1 MLPSEKD
8 SRQNQDLVIKT
19 ISELMVGKY
28 VEAEALRL
36 LDFNTGKFA
45 QNYVKEQKNLD
56 PRIVKAMGG
65 FSQEKF
71 REAVQSVEE
80 PTPEEAQQKREGLLE
95 ASTFLPGVGG
105 VIDVGKST
113 VDFLGGRGGL
123 ADIGIAAASFLP
135 GGKIATTA
143 LRQGKA
149 LTKTAKEELRKKYKL
164 PESQR
169 QKRIP
174 EVQKAAED
182 LYNKKI
188 TKAEYDNIVRDKQP
202 IVPIKEMPEVP
213 DLDRIEAVL
222 DESKVKTG
230 IVGKTLDGSSLQ
242 GKRVAS
248 RLDIPAYDNYNTWVV
263 SLHDGTKQGG
273 KSIGYGQSAVL
284 KNVDFVS
291 SEKGALNIARGKT
304 GKATI
309 GRIHG
314 DYDDVPV
321 ETVYNKV
328 KKELTNPNSEY
339 VQVGMNPFRHSY
351 FYDKAT
357 GTPVLKAD
365 EILQIGPLVL
375 AKKPI
380 YGKAADFSFKEGG
393 MINMENGG
401 MLGGDLPPEA
411 IANGNVIQG
420 APVGEVDVPGGGG
433 PVDDGVPTSL
443 PEGTFVLNAASVE
456 YHGTKHINDLI
467 KKSIRNLVKKGVQIS
482 GEDLNPDDDVPVAIS
497 NGEYIIP
504 PEVSR
509 DIGIKKLEDMNE
521 RGLEYRKRI
530 QEQEKQKMAAQDRAM
545 QSFMGAPI
553 QSEQQM
559 PMQDGGE
566 ASPPDE
572 AMPKPPEEDTSGL
585 TEGQKAVIEAE
596 LLKRRLQQE
605 FFNRESERQRRLM
618 EQEERDKG
626 MIFNEKTGQFD
637 LMAQA
642 DKPVVPAVPV
652 DRNIMQGQPKQDYMD
667 KLIQQSMK
675 ARGMAQIGGTIERDP
690 QSTFLVPQIVR
701 QAQGLPQGANTFPT
715 SPQEPF
721 IGGIPTGSVLEN
733 ISNAMPQSL
742 QPTGFMQ
749 PMDQKKSPEI
759 ARFSFADGGQL
770 SSLPKDYF
778 SPEKIIQILRQ
789 AETGSFKDP
798 FIFTTKDSKDKKSG
812 LYSSAF
818 GPIQFTYSLLEN
830 YRDRGLI
837 PKEAKEYGNKLIE
850 QGRKRINILQGNI
863 PKDESFTGGKKGTI
877 SMEEHQKFYPILE
890 KIHVQALLKEA
901 NNLEDVFKIHYDRR
915 RNLPSNFINVIESNL
930 KNKEN
935 KTFPKPEFK
944 PKPREGFIDKIQ
956 NVLGR
961 T

>member
-1 MLPSEKD
+1 M
-8 SRQNQDLVIKT
+8 
-19 ISELMVGKY
+19 
-28 VEAEALRL
+28 
-36 LDFNTGKFA
+36 
-45 QNYVKEQKNLD
+45 
-56 PRIVKAMGG
+56 
-65 FSQEKF
+65 
-71 REAVQSVEE
+71 
-80 PTPEEAQQKREGLLE
+80 
-95 ASTFLPGVGG
+95 
-105 VIDVGKST
+105 
-113 VDFLGGRGGL
+113 
-123 ADIGIAAASFLP
+123 
-135 GGKIATTA
+135 
-143 LRQGKA
+143 
-149 LTKTAKEELRKKYKL
+149 
-164 PESQR
+164 
-169 QKRIP
+169 
-174 EVQKAAED
+174 
-182 LYNKKI
+182 
-188 TKAEYDNIVRDKQP
+188 
-202 IVPIKEMPEVP
+202 
-213 DLDRIEAVL
+213 
-222 DESKVKTG
+222 
-230 IVGKTLDGSSLQ
+230 
-242 GKRVAS
+242 
-248 RLDIPAYDNYNTWVV
+248 V

-357 GTPVLKAD
+357 GTPILKAD

-420 APVGEVDVPGGGG
+420 APVGEVAVPGGGG
-433 PVDDGVPTSL
+433 PTDDGVPTSL

-759 ARFSFADGGQL
+759 ARFSFQDGTRVPLKKPTDAFDNTEGA
-770 SSLPKDYF
+770 KYF
-778 SPEKIIQILRQ
+778 SDIFADEGFIPIAKRLEFVNAKTGKKEKEKFATQGFGDYGPHVVEGDKINKDIARQNAIVAINEILVR
-789 AETGSFKDP
+789 
-798 FIFTTKDSKDKKSG
+798 I
-812 LYSSAF
+812 
-818 GPIQFTYSLLEN
+818 
-830 YRDRGLI
+830 
-837 PKEAKEYGNKLIE
+837 
-850 QGRKRINILQGNI
+850 RKNI
-863 PKDESFTGGKKGTI
+863 PNFDNFSDRLKKRVVNAWYRGSLSQSPNTI
-877 SMEEHQKFYPILE
+877 
-890 KIHVQALLKEA
+890 ALLKSNQFKEA
-901 NNLEDVFKIHYDRR
+901 SKEFL
-915 RNLPSNFINVIESNL
+915 NFQEYKDAKAGLTKKGGIV
-930 KNKEN
+930 
-935 KTFPKPEFK
+935 
-944 PKPREGFIDKIQ
+944 PRMEETSRAMAEEEVARK
-956 NVLGR
+956 
-961 T
+961 

>member
-28 VEAEALRL
+28 VDPEKFAKEPTSAEAEALRL

-105 VIDVGKST
+105 AIDVGKST

-213 DLDRIEAVL
+213 DLDR
-222 DESKVKTG
+222 
-230 IVGKTLDGSSLQ
+230 
-242 GKRVAS
+242 KRVAS

-357 GTPVLKAD
+357 GTPILKAD

-759 ARFSFADGGQL
+759 ARFSFQDGTRVPLKKPTDAFDNTEGA
-770 SSLPKDYF
+770 KYF
-778 SPEKIIQILRQ
+778 SDIFADEGFIPIAKRLEFVNAKTGKKEKEKFATQGFGDYGPHVVEGDKINKDIARQNAIVAINEILVR
-789 AETGSFKDP
+789 
-798 FIFTTKDSKDKKSG
+798 I
-812 LYSSAF
+812 
-818 GPIQFTYSLLEN
+818 
-830 YRDRGLI
+830 
-837 PKEAKEYGNKLIE
+837 
-850 QGRKRINILQGNI
+850 RKNI
-863 PKDESFTGGKKGTI
+863 PNFDNFSDRLKKRVVNAWYRGSLSQSPNTI
-877 SMEEHQKFYPILE
+877 
-890 KIHVQALLKEA
+890 ALLKSNQFKEA
-901 NNLEDVFKIHYDRR
+901 SKEFL
-915 RNLPSNFINVIESNL
+915 NFQEYKDAKAGLTKKGGIV
-930 KNKEN
+930 
-935 KTFPKPEFK
+935 
-944 PKPREGFIDKIQ
+944 PRMEETSRAMAEEEVARK
-956 NVLGR
+956 
-961 T
+961 